1 MFEKNMC
8 SAYFHLRQPSDR
20 NLCKPCDWSLNLQD
34 VATIQYYQYL
44 GHYLPFFQGFRVS
57 PGSPKVRAVGGAAAA
72 AGGAVTAAA
81 AARSGAAAAAAAANR
96 SGARQGGGRRG
107 GAR

>member
-1 MFEKNMC
+1 MFEKNVC

-20 NLCKPCDWSLNLQD
+20 HLCKPCDRSLNLQD
-34 VATIQYYQYL
+34 VATIHYL
-44 GHYLPFFQGFRVS
+44 GRFLPFFQGFRVS
-57 PGSPKVRAVGGAAAA
+57 PGSPKVRAVAGAAAA